1 MPSIVGGGHPLEA
14 GHVRLPGRGDGGG
27 EVRADRLG
35 GPGHLRAW
43 LERFAGVAG
52 VAFAVEACTG
62 WRYVVRGR
70 KKRAKTDLL

>member
-1 MPSIVGGGHPLEA
+1 
-14 GHVRLPGRGDGGG
+14 
-27 EVRADRLG
+27 VRADRLG